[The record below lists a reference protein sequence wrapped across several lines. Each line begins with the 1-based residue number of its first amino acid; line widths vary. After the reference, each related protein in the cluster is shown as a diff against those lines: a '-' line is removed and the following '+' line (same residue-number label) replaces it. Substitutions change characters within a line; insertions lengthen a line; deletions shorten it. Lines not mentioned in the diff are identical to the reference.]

1 MSIPGQPQPAS
12 GSPSK
17 PSRRLPF
24 FYVAT
29 LLVFAWVGWT
39 MTAGARGNPAIG
51 WMMMFAPGDFI
62 APGALGKFLLG
73 LEAPI
78 PPWLAALEVL
88 AQRATGSVELV
99 TVWLYRICMVGA
111 YLVAMAL
118 TWPSLGRLLLSLL
131 LSVLFL
137 WSTVLVHPG
146 SPIVYDVVFPFL
158 LVAYFGLLRLG
169 AAAEGGGTAAAA
181 LFVAGIALAL
191 AELTRPYLALF
202 VLPLLLGAWFTLRR
216 PARFAALVVPVLVL
230 AGGWHAH
237 QAVNHGQLAWSNHSG
252 FNLIRAWRMVPYP
265 ELVPEPGNAP
275 VALNRLPNLNTP
287 EHGENSRR
295 LRRAVLAYVLA
306 HPLDSARQ
314 MAERVAIFVGAG
326 HQIEDHDPDDPFLR
340 VYDVVVKYADIAAL
354 AGVLAM
360 LVALV
365 FVPRRAGDLMGAPEN
380 QMLALAALSMVLIAI
395 TESGEEARFQ
405 ISVLPLLAAIP
416 LPFLPRR
423 ERPPDFVRDQRWRRR
438 KRALALAAA
447 AVVVAVV
454 EVLSWGGR
462 REPARATGGGPLALA
477 SATATLIAP
486 NGEPRLRVA
495 QFNIRG
501 GAWRDRAAEIK
512 ANAACLKDLDLVG
525 LAEVRGP
532 GPFGGEN
539 QAATLAKATGLTALF
554 APAERR
560 WWSEHFGNALLTQ
573 LPVPRWER
581 ASLPHRVG
589 QSYRALLAADV
600 QVGDR
605 SVRVLVTQIDNHD
618 YAIQIEAIAA
628 VFRRAPSPAILL
640 ADMGTAEPRLAPLK
654 ELVEDPK
661 FLVITNQPPFP
672 PAQVQGGYVIAKG
685 FRRVDSG
692 FCKGGVS
699 MQPRLAVELAFS
711 P

>member
-1 MSIPGQPQPAS
+1 MSIPGQLQPNS
-12 GSPSK
+12 GANAAPSP
-17 PSRRLPF
+17 RLF
-24 FYVAT
+24 AFYAAT
-29 LLVFAWVGWT
+29 LVVFAWAGWT
-39 MTAGARGNPAIG
+39 MTAGAHGNPAIG
-51 WMMMFAPGDFI
+51 WMMMFAPGDFT
-62 APGALGKFLLG
+62 APGALRKFLLG

-78 PPWLAALEVL
+78 PPWLAVLEVL

-99 TVWLYRICMVGA
+99 TVWLYRVCMVGA
-111 YLVAMAL
+111 YLVALAL

-131 LSVLFL
+131 VSVLFL

-158 LVAYFGLLRLG
+158 LVVYFGLLRLG
-169 AAAEGGGTAAAA
+169 AAARGDVVGVVV
-181 LFVAGIALAL
+181 LFVAGFALAL
-191 AELTRPYLALF
+191 AELTRPFLALF

-237 QAVNHGQLAWSNHSG
+237 QAINHGQLTWSNHSG

-295 LRRAVLAYVLA
+295 LRRAVFGYVLA
-306 HPLDSARQ
+306 HPLDSALQ

-326 HQIEDHDPDDPFLR
+326 HQIEDHDPDDPFLP
-340 VYDVVVKYADIAAL
+340 VYDVVVKYANIAAL

-360 LVALV
+360 LVSLLV
-365 FVPRRAGDLMGAPEN
+365 VPRRAGELIGAPNN
-380 QMLALAALSMVLIAI
+380 QMLALAALSMVLIAV

-405 ISVLPLLAAIP
+405 ISILPLLAAIP
-416 LPFLPRR
+416 LPYLPRR
-423 ERPPDFVRDQRWRRR
+423 ERAPDFVRDQRWRRR
-438 KRALALAAA
+438 KRALVLAAA
-447 AVVVAVV
+447 VAVVAVV
-454 EVLSWGGR
+454 EVLSWGAR
-462 REPARATGGGPLALA
+462 REPARASGGGPLALA
-477 SATATLIAP
+477 SATAPLVTAG
-486 NGEPRLRVA
+486 GEPRLRVA

-512 ANAACLKDLDLVG
+512 ANAACLKDLDLAG

-532 GPFGGEN
+532 GPFGGES
-539 QAATLAKATGLTALF
+539 QAAMLARATGLTALF

-560 WWSEHFGNALLTQ
+560 WWSEHFGNALLTS

-600 QVGDR
+600 LVGER

-618 YAIQIEAIAA
+618 HAIQIEAIAG
-628 VFRRAPSPAILL
+628 VFRSAPSPAILL
-640 ADMGTAEPRLAPLK
+640 ADMGTAEPRLEPLK
-654 ELVEDPK
+654 SLVEDPK
-661 FLVITNQPPFP
+661 FLVLTNQPPFH

-699 MQPRLAVELAFS
+699 MQPRLAVELAFV